1 MRTFMHRKSH
11 YDQEI
16 DPMNS
21 PEQILSFKK
30 SRPITNK
37 IDKDFKLELDH
48 IVSKTSNTTK
58 NILNQSSQQLIPFK
72 PLDETVSNDEQLIT
86 LKIEI
91 EKAKKSHEFTK
102 QKLQSE
108 SESLKKTR
116 ELLNQTKKKLN
127 FSLNSESNSL
137 RNKKMDVI
145 GEISSKISED
155 LRDPLAILHSQI
167 DLMKLKHK
175 AQEDQILSNSILSME
190 NAVSHIT
197 NQIGDVLNFIQKP
210 NLKSTIC
217 DLKTLSRYAI
227 NDIVFPKDIDLE
239 LSLNPSL
246 IKCDVRKIRSVLT
259 NILQNGIQAV
269 GLKGKISLSI
279 KDDVEYV
286 RIQITDSGPG
296 IPEEDLGKV
305 FEPMFTTKSEG
316 TGLGLASCKQFIELH
331 GGIINVE
338 NNPTTFTITLP
349 KNIHS

>member
-1 MRTFMHRKSH
+1 MRTFMHKKITTS
-11 YDQEI
+11 EI

-21 PEQILSFKK
+21 PEKILSFKTF
-30 SRPITNK
+30 RPIENRT
-37 IDKDFKLELDH
+37 DKDFKLELDH
-48 IVSKTSNTTK
+48 IVSKTSNITK
-58 NILNQSSQQLIPFK
+58 NIPNQSSQQIISFE
-72 PLDETVSNDEQLIT
+72 PLDETVSNDEQLIL
-86 LKIEI
+86 LKTEV

-102 QKLQSE
+102 QRLHSE

-116 ELLNQTKKKLN
+116 ELLNQTRKKLN
-127 FSLNSESNSL
+127 VSLDSKSL

-145 GEISSKISED
+145 GEISSKISDD
-155 LRDPLAILHSQI
+155 LRDPLTILHSQI

-175 AQEDQILSNSILSME
+175 AQEDQILSNSIMSME
-190 NAVSHIT
+190 HAISHIT

-210 NLKSTIC
+210 DLKSTIC
-217 DLKTLSRYAI
+217 DLKALSRYAI

-259 NILQNGIQAV
+259 NILENGIQAI

-279 KDDVEYV
+279 KDDVESV

-296 IPEEDLGKV
+296 IPEEDLGKI

-316 TGLGLASCKQFIELH
+316 TGLGLASCKQFVELH
-331 GGIINVE
+331 GGTINVE